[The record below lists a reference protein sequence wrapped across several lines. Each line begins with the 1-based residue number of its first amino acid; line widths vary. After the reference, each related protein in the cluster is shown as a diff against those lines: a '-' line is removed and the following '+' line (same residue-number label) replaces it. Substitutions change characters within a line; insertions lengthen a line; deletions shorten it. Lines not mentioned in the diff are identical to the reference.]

1 MSWLERLKIGMQKTA
16 RLFSF
21 SRMDLSSLDALEES
35 LLQADVGVQT
45 TEDLL
50 LKIKANRP
58 QNVTE
63 LQALFRQVI
72 IEKLAAVAKPLQ
84 IDVTHKPF
92 VVLMVGVNG
101 AGKTTTIGKL
111 GQVYRQKGYQVSF
124 VAGDTFRA
132 GAVEQLQKWGQKIG
146 CPVYAAPNGADAAG
160 LIYDA
165 LKNAKE
171 KKDDILFIDTA
182 GRLHNRTDLMEELKK
197 IVRVIQKQDATAP
210 HAVLLVLDA
219 TVGQNAL
226 LQVQTFSEMVGV
238 SGLIMTKLDG
248 TAKGGILLALAD
260 KFHLPVH
267 ALGVGEQASDLHSF
281 TAEQYADSLLGTAE

>member
-1 MSWLERLKIGMQKTA
+1 MSWLEKLKIGMRKTA

-21 SRMDLSSLDALEES
+21 GKMDLTSLDALEES
-35 LLQADVGVQT
+35 LLLADVGVQT
-45 TEDLL
+45 TSD
-50 LKIKANRP
+50 
-58 QNVTE
+58 
-63 LQALFRQVI
+63 I
-72 IEKLAAVAKPLQ
+72 IEKIKKERPENPEALKCIFQTEMIRKLKDIAYPLQ
-84 IDVTHKPF
+84 IDTTKKPF

-111 GQVYRQKGYQVSF
+111 GEKYTRDGYKVSF

-132 GAVEQLQKWGQKIG
+132 GAVEQLQKWGKKIG
-146 CPVYAAPNGADAAG
+146 CSVYAGVSGADSAG

-165 LKNAKE
+165 FKSAQTKKE
-171 KKDDILFIDTA
+171 DILFVDTA
-182 GRLHNRTDLMEELKK
+182 GRLHNRSDLMEELKK
-197 IVRVIQKQDATAP
+197 IVRVIRKLDETAP

-226 LQVQTFSEMVGV
+226 MQVQTFSEMVGV
-238 SGLIMTKLDG
+238 TGLIMTKLDG

-267 ALGVGEQASDLHSF
+267 ALGVGEQVDDLQSF
-281 TAEQYADSLLGTAE
+281 TAEQYVNSLLGMEE